1 MANTQGDG
9 IRENGPARNVSFE
22 SSLILPCVV
31 IVTGRGQDKDLCNR
45 IRIFVIGRGGFPGS
59 LDSLLAAGKNYQSS
73 STSSPMI
80 QLTGDL

>member
-45 IRIFVIGRGGFPGS
+45 IRIFVIGRGASQAVWTVFWLQARTIS
-59 LDSLLAAGKNYQSS
+59 HHLLPA
-73 STSSPMI
+73 
-80 QLTGDL
+80 L